1 VSEAPEPPAVVF
13 VCARNAVRSPMA
25 EALWR
30 LRFGAES
37 RATSCGVAPASLPDG
52 HMITVMGE
60 KGVDLS
66 GYECRDIAD
75 IADAPADLVVCLA
88 QDVADE
94 ARAFA
99 DKRGAAYALWAL
111 EDPAYYAARDRFM
124 ALAAFRAARDAIES
138 RILAFDAES
147 GHDHAG

>member
-1 VSEAPEPPAVVF
+1 MAPPAVIF

-30 LRFGAES
+30 LHFGAKA
-37 RATSCGVAPASLPDG
+37 RAVSCGVAPASLPDG

-66 GYECRDIAD
+66 NHECRDMDDVAGE
-75 IADAPADLVVCLA
+75 PADLVVCLS
-88 QDVADE
+88 QDVDAA

-99 DKRGAAYALWAL
+99 ESRDAAYALWPVA
-111 EDPAYYAARDRFM
+111 EPTGGRDRFLT
-124 ALAAFRAARDAIES
+124 LAAHRAVRDAIDS
-138 RILAFDAES
+138 RILAFIAES
-147 GHDHAG
+147 RAS